1 MSDLIDSITTTVNVT
16 ISDDGIDEILSKLE
30 DENSTGLLDD
40 IISDLNQKKNEL
52 NVAADDLALA
62 ISERLAENQSD
73 IIVDRGH
80 VVTGMMAG
88 SVQVFPDGIGS
99 RKVSSTARSE
109 RNFPYPDVIEYGS
122 KFYEGDPFVQDSID
136 MTDNE
141 VEDLLNDALNEIFGD

>member
-16 ISDDGIDEILSKLE
+16 ILDDGIDEILSKLE

-88 SVQVFPDGIGS
+88 SVQVFPEGIGS
-99 RKVSSTARSE
+99 RQVSSTARSDKDY
-109 RNFPYPDVIEYGS
+109 PYPQVIELGS
-122 KFYEGDPFVQDSID
+122 KFYPGDPFVQDAID
-136 MTDNE
+136 QTDKE
-141 VEDLLNDALNEIFGD
+141 VQELVDEVVNEIFG